1 MSKTLLDAETR
12 YSPVEKLALA
22 LVMASRKL
30 RPYFQSHPIQ
40 VVTSHPLKAIFQKP
54 DLSGRLVKWAI
65 ELGQYD
71 VSYIPRTA
79 IKSQVLAD
87 FTAEFAPDIQ
97 IGVARNLICMSN
109 ELIPDTWILY
119 VDGSTHSKGTG
130 LGVVIQSPT
139 GDTMEQSFQCTFR
152 ATNNEAEYE
161 ALIIGMR
168 LLVELGAQDVEVRC
182 DSQLVSK
189 QVQGEYQVKDS

>member
-1 MSKTLLDAETR
+1 M
-12 YSPVEKLALA
+12 
-22 LVMASRKL
+22 
-30 RPYFQSHPIQ
+30 
-40 VVTSHPLKAIFQKP
+40 TSHPLRAIFQKP

-65 ELGQYD
+65 ELGQHD
-71 VSYIPRTA
+71 ISYVPRTA

-130 LGVVIQSPT
+130 LGVMKSSGGSLILHYEKLRQREFEYERDT
-139 GDTMEQSFQCTFR
+139 GHNRFR
-152 ATNNEAEYE
+152 APVCMNY
-161 ALIIGMR
+161 IISAR
-168 LLVELGAQDVEVRC
+168 A
-182 DSQLVSK
+182 
-189 QVQGEYQVKDS
+189 KDH